1 VVKHRTN
8 NASILFCLAAAQLER
23 VFKQAGATQNVK
35 VARNEA
41 PYLGGQLMKWKAEAE
56 ADLKRVEYLAK
67 TGEIPKYIDS
77 SVISQRRRIYD
88 QNPYAVVRH
97 LINLDDTVIPT
108 KLIEGLEALSAD
120 VSSRNSGS
128 TQQNSGKLK
137 VP

>member
-88 QNPYAVVRH
+88 
-97 LINLDDTVIPT
+97 TVIPT